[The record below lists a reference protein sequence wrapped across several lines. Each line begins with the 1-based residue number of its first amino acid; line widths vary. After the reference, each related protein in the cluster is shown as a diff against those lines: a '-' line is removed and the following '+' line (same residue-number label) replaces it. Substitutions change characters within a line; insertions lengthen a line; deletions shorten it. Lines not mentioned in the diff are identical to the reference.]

1 MRAVKH
7 LIILVAY
14 PVAQEEAIVLQRHV
28 LYHKIWALTWDS
40 SEFEFWLHLLCSSRV
55 TCLF

>member
-40 SEFEFWLHLLCSSRV
+40 SEFEF
-55 TCLF
+55 